1 VVTLSRC
8 NVFRPQILT
17 AEGEYPASEE
27 IYLACRVDFNAQLPA
42 PATSPS
48 RSAGDA
54 TIPDRGVVVPNN
66 FPKTLEFNTSD
77 YVARTSSD
85 NASKGVLK
93 SNGSQAKASS

>member
-1 VVTLSRC
+1 MSLG
-8 NVFRPQILT
+8 QILT
-17 AEGEYPASEE
+17 AEGESPASEE

-66 FPKTLEFNTSD
+66 FPKTLEFNTRGLPGQNEQRQCQQGRSE
-77 YVARTSSD
+77 VEWLT
-85 NASKGVLK
+85 
-93 SNGSQAKASS
+93 SQAKASS